1 MGGAEDDNTAAAVEQ
16 QPSSG
21 NDPFTHELRFLLTR
35 AEATRFLEGTAGR
48 ASKTTYDPDR
58 PISYTRT
65 TYFDT
70 ADAVYLS
77 PAAGEPARRLRIRQY
92 ATAGAPDEPPVFSGV
107 GFVELKQHLGAA
119 RSKVRLAATAS
130 EIAALLGDP
139 QAAVRAA
146 IAAGRGDAPIC
157 IVGQELAIATMAPR
171 LSTWYRRVCFDV
183 AGQPLRITLD
193 DGLQFCQPQPIGRAG
208 RPAAPLGR
216 DVTAAFPARILEVKH
231 CGALPAWLESL
242 LAGLRPAPVHFSKF
256 RIGME
261 ALAHELAVETRL
273 AMPMPAD
280 AAGPAVSVLPTLPTI
295 VAA

>member
-1 MGGAEDDNTAAAVEQ
+1 MDGAGDDTAAAVEQ
-16 QPSSG
+16 RPSSG
-21 NDPFTHELRFLLTR
+21 VDPFTHELRFLLTR
-35 AEATRFLEGTAGR
+35 AEAARFLDGAAGR

-119 RSKVRLAATAS
+119 RSKLRLAATAA
-130 EIAALLGDP
+130 EIAALLADP

-146 IAAGRGDAPIC
+146 LASGRDETPAC
-157 IVGQELAIATMAPR
+157 IVAQELAIATMAPR
-171 LSTWYRRVCFDV
+171 LSTWYQRTCLTVT
-183 AGQPLRITLD
+183 GEPLRITLD
-193 DGLQFCQPQPIGRAG
+193 EGLQFCRPQPSGRAG
-208 RPAAPLGR
+208 RPAAPTSR
-216 DVTAAFPARILEVKH
+216 DVAAAFPARILEVKH
-231 CGALPAWLESL
+231 CGCLPAWLESL
-242 LAGLRPAPVHFSKF
+242 LAGLRPAPAHFSKF

-261 ALAHELAVETRL
+261 ALAHELAIDTRL
-273 AMPMPAD
+273 AAPA
-280 AAGPAVSVLPTLPTI
+280 AAPAPIIPGLPISPTI